1 MRPLVG
7 ITVGGDDRTPLRYT
21 LRADYVRAVERA
33 GGVPV
38 VLAPTRAE
46 DAPALV
52 TRLDALL
59 LSGGS
64 DIDPLHYG
72 APRHAR
78 LGLVQPERDAFELA
92 LVHAALEHDL
102 ALLAICR
109 GHQVL
114 NVARGGTLIQD
125 IPSEVLNG
133 ANHDPATERWEH
145 AHEVSIQQGSRLHAL
160 LGRERVSVNSFHH
173 QAVARPGAG
182 LVVSAVASD
191 DQVIEALEDPARR
204 FVLGVQWHPEGYW
217 RQGEFQALF
226 EALVAAGADR

>member
-7 ITVGGDDRTPLRYT
+7 ITVGGDDHNPLRYA
-21 LRADYVRAVERA
+21 LRADYVYALERA

-38 VLAPTRAE
+38 VLPPTRPE
-46 DAPALV
+46 DAPALLA
-52 TRLDALL
+52 RLDALL

-64 DIDPLHYG
+64 DIDPQLYG
-72 APRHAR
+72 QRAHPR
-78 LGLVQPERDAFELA
+78 LGRVQPERDAFELA
-92 LVHAALEHDL
+92 LTHTALERDL
-102 ALLAICR
+102 PLLAICR

-133 ANHDPATERWEH
+133 TLHDPAVERWEH
-145 AHEVSIQQGSRLHAL
+145 AHEVSIQRGSRLHAI
-160 LGRERVSVNSFHH
+160 LGREQVSVNSFHH
-173 QAVARPGAG
+173 QAVAQPGAG
-182 LVVSAVASD
+182 LVVTAVSSS

-204 FVLGVQWHPEGYW
+204 FVLGVQWHPEGLW

-226 EALVAAGADR
+226 EALVAAGEQR